1 MAIEENENQNGKQDE
16 RQAAP
21 AKGEGGAEPA
31 GANENQRGKQD
42 DGQAAPATNEG
53 RAELARANIVWL
65 KLPDYLAMVRH
76 ARELA
81 PIEDCGLLAG
91 TEEGGVRTVEK
102 VFYLTNVDHSAEHF
116 ALDPAE
122 QFAAVKEMRA
132 AGWKLLGNWH
142 SHPASPS
149 RPSEED
155 KRLAFDSRLSYFI
168 LSLNGGEPVLSSFHI
183 EKQAR
188 VSKED
193 LRIR

>member
-1 MAIEENENQNGKQDE
+1 MAAEE
-16 RQAAP
+16 
-21 AKGEGGAEPA
+21 
-31 GANENQRGKQD
+31 
-42 DGQAAPATNEG
+42 NEG
-53 RAELARANIVWL
+53 RAAKENIVWL
-65 KLPDYLAMVRH
+65 KLDDYLAMVRH
-76 ARELA
+76 VRKLA

-91 TEEGGVRTVEK
+91 TEGNGVRTVEK

-122 QFAAVKEMRA
+122 QFAAIKEMRA

-183 EKQAR
+183 EKHTR

>member
-1 MAIEENENQNGKQDE
+1 MAAEEK
-16 RQAAP
+16 
-21 AKGEGGAEPA
+21 
-31 GANENQRGKQD
+31 
-42 DGQAAPATNEG
+42 EG
-53 RAELARANIVWL
+53 RAANPNIVWL

-91 TEEGGVRTVEK
+91 TEEGGVRAVKK

-116 ALDPAE
+116 TLDPAE

-168 LSLNGGEPVLSSFHI
+168 LSLNGGEPVLNSFHI